1 MNPVFI
7 PTANPPIPDLAARVD
22 ELGALRAH
30 IAQLNDR
37 AETLR
42 AELESA
48 GLQHIDG
55 TLYRATITQCAGAV
69 RVNWQAVA
77 QRFKPSPQLIRAY
90 TTHGKESTRLNIT
103 ARN

>member
-1 MNPVFI
+1 MNPLFV
-7 PTANPPIPDLAARVD
+7 PTANPPISDLAARVD
-22 ELGALRAH
+22 RLGFLRAE
-30 IAQLNDR
+30 IARLQDE
-37 AETLR
+37 AEPIR